1 MRIYFINI
9 YNSIRK
15 QRIQNSL
22 ELKLI
27 KSHRNSI
34 WKHLS
39 NNKCEKSIKY
49 LGCDIKQ
56 LKSWLI
62 FQFDECMT
70 MDNYGSYWSLDHI
83 LPLSLFDLTKIEN
96 QKIAFNWKN
105 MQPHTE
111 NSSKSNKLYLFEYFN
126 AFISAHRF
134 IKLYKLNS
142 MEYQG
147 LNESLTW
154 LKIYLTGNNLQD
166 NTMDNPQPSSYED
179 K

>member
-96 QKIAFNWKN
+96 QKI
-105 MQPHTE
+105 
-111 NSSKSNKLYLFEYFN
+111 
-126 AFISAHRF
+126 
-134 IKLYKLNS
+134 
-142 MEYQG
+142 
-147 LNESLTW
+147 
-154 LKIYLTGNNLQD
+154 LKILLKVINYIYSNILMHLFRLIVL
-166 NTMDNPQPSSYED
+166 
-179 K
+179 